1 MRIHSHDIVNSCFYG
16 RQEVMNQLERRRL
29 AEVPPCITALR
40 SPSCQGSH
48 RSTRGRVVMSRV
60 GAGQRGRAGSASRGT
75 TPTPQHPQG
84 RGKGNGV
91 VGMKPQSQ
99 PSRRR
104 PRHCHGG
111 LVTLG
116 PAPGPPVTA
125 DPHQAGGGPASLPPA
140 PQGPGAGTPV
150 ASCRLLH
157 AHEDRAPGQL
167 RPESG
172 CVHTITDRDSKP

>member
-1 MRIHSHDIVNSCFYG
+1 MHH
-16 RQEVMNQLERRRL
+16 
-29 AEVPPCITALR
+29 R
-40 SPSCQGSH
+40 SPLPLVPGQPQKHPRKSGDEQSRSRAEGKSGLSFQGDNPNPS
-48 RSTRGRVVMSRV
+48 
-60 GAGQRGRAGSASRGT
+60 APPGS
-75 TPTPQHPQG
+75 
-84 RGKGNGV
+84 GKGNGV

-157 AHEDRAPGQL
+157 AREDRAPGQL